1 MNRAA
6 RPPTL
11 ARRQQAIGH
20 AADLLREGGPR
31 ALTSIAVAER
41 MGVTQSAVYRHV
53 RNMEELS
60 TLAIEVIVAELDR
73 SLQEM
78 ALDLGDDPEQVDDL
92 GRLCRHLVGRAVAN
106 QRSFEMAARWRHVDG
121 ALGAGIRSVLDEACD
136 LIERL
141 LEMRWRAAFGHDA
154 PLEDRGRAAL
164 RAHARAFHDDGHAVA
179 RLACS
184 PTLAPLDLDDVA
196 TILQHRII
204 AGWVSFVIDMNER
217 VGLPFPRIDLTE
229 ASFGNGDRHLG

>member
-6 RPPTL
+6 RSPSL
-11 ARRQQAIGH
+11 ARRQEAVGH

-31 ALTSIAVAER
+31 ALTSVAVAAR
-41 MGVTQSAVYRHV
+41 MGVSQSAVYRHV
-53 RNMEELS
+53 RNMDELS
-60 TLAIEVIVAELDR
+60 TLAAEVIVTELDQ
-73 SLQEM
+73 SLQ
-78 ALDLGDDPEQVDDL
+78 AIAFDLGDEREQVDDL
-92 GRLCRHLVGRAVAN
+92 GRLCRDLVDRAVAHR
-106 QRSFEMAARWRHVDG
+106 RSFEVVARWRHVDG
-121 ALGAGIRSVLDEACD
+121 ALGAGIRKVLDEGYD
-136 LIERL
+136 IIERL
-141 LEMRWRAAFGHDA
+141 LEMRWRVAFGHEA
-154 PLEDRGRAAL
+154 PLDDRDRAAL

-184 PTLAPLDLDDVA
+184 PALAPLDLDDVA